1 MAERA
6 KAVKALSDE
15 AARKIAATGVTNEN
29 LRGMAL
35 ALVDDGLAGGYAD
48 YAGAEQAA
56 MALGSVVNTLH
67 KLGQLKSAPAL
78 NKGLANLRA
87 GLVEDEAYK
96 PADFQNRLRAFRP
109 LVAAPLAVR

>member
-1 MAERA
+1 M
-6 KAVKALSDE
+6 S
-15 AARKIAATGVTNEN
+15 
-29 LRGMAL
+29 RGMAL

-96 PADFQNRLRAFRP
+96 PADFQSRLRAFRP